1 MKAVFQKSRKQIVPV
16 AKGRPR
22 RKAGAPPPAVTALA
36 DSETAGLIAN
46 PIRRALRGGAVRRE
60 LVNRIKAQIAE
71 GSYETP
77 EKIDIA
83 IQRLLEDL
91 KGR

>member
-1 MKAVFQKSRKQIVPV
+1 MKAVFQKSRKIVPT
-16 AKGRPR
+16 ANRRPR
-22 RKAGAPPPAVTALA
+22 RKASAQPPAVTALA

-46 PIRRALRGGAVRRE
+46 PIRRALRGGTVRRE

-71 GSYETP
+71 GSYEIP
-77 EKIDIA
+77 DKIDIA